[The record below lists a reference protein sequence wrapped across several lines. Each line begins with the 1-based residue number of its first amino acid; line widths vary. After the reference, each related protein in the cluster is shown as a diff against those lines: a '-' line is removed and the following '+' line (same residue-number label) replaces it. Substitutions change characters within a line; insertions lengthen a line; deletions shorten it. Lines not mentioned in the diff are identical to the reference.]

1 MRTAPEILLTT
12 GKGDGIAETRVMVAA
27 GLFVVLYKGKPF
39 NFSTDRKPEN
49 QPPYYQRTA
58 YPNRKSAANLAT
70 KLNTMFGVEDF
81 AVFDVEFV

>member
-12 GKGDGIAETRVMVAA
+12 GKDNGIPETRVMVAK

-39 NFSTDRKPEN
+39 NLSTDRKPEN
-49 QPPYYQRTA
+49 QPPIYMRTS
-58 YPNRKSAANLAT
+58 YPNRKGAANLAT
-70 KLNTMFGVEDF
+70 KLNTMFDVTDF